1 MAKKIQIGNVS
12 AAPGEIKFGSLDG
25 IQLRDSSQVEIPLIV
40 ANGKNP
46 GPTLTVISTV
56 HGVEI
61 AGIEILRR
69 VLREEIDVDKLS
81 GTIIAIPTANPLAF
95 RGMSYVTPDY
105 DFANL
110 QGSFPGKADSSTTS
124 RIASQL
130 SEVVLRGDFFVD
142 LHCVPQFSTPWTIV
156 NLGFGSPETKQKAL
170 EMGQSIGFSTIM
182 EKIAFPP
189 PGPETTLGFGMSNE
203 IPTVILETND
213 WRHFAKPRVDMGVTG
228 LLNVL
233 KHLEMIEGNV
243 EKQPSAAKTVGG
255 LLEGVTVTADHGGM
269 VHMEKE
275 PGDEVQQE
283 ELVATILDSYGDEVG
298 KARSPRDGHLIGYFL
313 FYGQAVAEGEDVFY
327 VASKF
332 PEEEI
337 NELVS

>member
-1 MAKKIQIGNVS
+1 MAKEIQIGNAS
-12 AAPGEIKFGSLDG
+12 AEPGEIKFGNLNG
-25 IQLRDSSQVEIPLIV
+25 IQLRDSSRVEIPLIV
-40 ANGKNP
+40 VNGKNP
-46 GPTLTVISTV
+46 GPALTVISTV

-69 VLREEIDVDKLS
+69 VLREEIDCERLS
-81 GTIIAIPTANPLAF
+81 GSVVAIPTANPLAF

-110 QGSFPGKADSSTTS
+110 QGSFPGKEDSSTTS

-130 SEVVLRGDFFVD
+130 SEVVLKGDYFVD

-156 NLGFGSPETKQKAL
+156 NLGFGSPETRRKAL
-170 EMGQSIGFSTIM
+170 AMGQSIGFSTIM

-233 KHLEMIEGNV
+233 KHLEMIEGKV
-243 EKQPSAAKTVGG
+243 EKQPPAAKAIGG
-255 LLEGVTVTADHGGM
+255 LLEGITVTANHGGM

-275 PGDEVQQE
+275 PGDEVE
-283 ELVATILDSYGDEVG
+283 KGELVARILDPYGDEVG
-298 KARSPRDGHLIGYFL
+298 KAKSPRDGYLIGYFL

-327 VASKF
+327 VASEF
-332 PEEEI
+332 PEQEVK
-337 NELVS
+337 ELLS